1 MTSPIAKYGFAA
13 VVAGALL
20 LAAGAVAVKGL
31 STGGKGQAV
40 AARPAGAP
48 GGGGGGGGGEV
59 PIVEAGVVAA
69 RGFADTVQALGTAQA
84 RESIVVAAKVT
95 DVISAI
101 KFDSGD
107 RVTKG
112 QVLVVLS
119 NVEQEADL
127 AEARAALTS
136 ATREYDRFTEL
147 GARGFAPKARLEQ
160 AQASYEQARAR
171 VAALESR
178 MADRTI
184 RAPFA
189 GVMGLRTASPGALV
203 RPGDAIATLDDT
215 SAIKLDFDVPEVHL
229 SRMPRGAELTATTAA
244 YPGQT
249 FSGRIDDVDSRIDP
263 RTRTVKVRAII
274 ANQSGALKPGML
286 MTVNVAANP
295 RSTIAV
301 PEMAVVETMGGA
313 SVFKVVDKDGKTIAK
328 PTDVTLGARAGGY
341 VEVLAGLAAGD
352 RIVTEGVQRA
362 RPGQPIRIDAIA
374 PDGAPEKN
382 GAPEKPAATAA
393 GASAGKPTAAASAA
407 RL

>member
-20 LAAGAVAVKGL
+20 LAVGAVAVKGL
-31 STGGKGQAV
+31 SAGGKGEAV
-40 AARPAGAP
+40 AARPAGGP
-48 GGGGGGGGGEV
+48 GGGGGGEV
-59 PIVEAGVVAA
+59 PIVEAGPVASRA
-69 RGFADTVQALGTAQA
+69 FADTVQALGTAQA

-107 RVTKG
+107 RVAKG

-136 ATREYDRFTEL
+136 ATREYERFKEL

-160 AQASYEQARAR
+160 AQASYEQAGAR

-203 RPGDAIATLDDT
+203 RPGDPIATLDDT
-215 SAIKLDFDVPEVHL
+215 SSIKLDFDVPEAHL
-229 SRMPRGAELTATTAA
+229 SRMLRGADLTAVTAA
-244 YPGQT
+244 YPDKT
-249 FSGRIDDVDSRIDP
+249 FSGRIADVDSRIDP
-263 RTRTVKVRAII
+263 QTRTVKVRAII
-274 ANQSGALKPGML
+274 ENTTGALKPGML

-295 RSTIAV
+295 RRTIAV
-301 PEMAVVETMGGA
+301 PEMAVIETMDGA
-313 SVFKVVDKDGKTIAK
+313 SVFKVVEKDGKTIAK
-328 PTDVTLGARAGGY
+328 PTKVKLGARAGGY
-341 VEVLAGLAAGD
+341 AEVLAGLAEGD

-362 RPGQPIRIDAIA
+362 RPGQPIRIDAIG
-374 PDGAPEKN
+374 PDGAPEKAAAAAS
-382 GAPEKPAATAA
+382 GAPPGIPA
-393 GASAGKPTAAASAA
+393 AAASAA

>member
-1 MTSPIAKYGFAA
+1 MTSPFAKYGFAA
-13 VVAGALL
+13 VVAGALA

-31 STGGKGQAV
+31 TSGGKAPAAQA
-40 AARPAGAP
+40 AAGGP
-48 GGGGGGGGGEV
+48 GGGRGEA
-59 PIVEAGVVAA
+59 PIVEVGTVAV
-69 RGFADTVQALGTAQA
+69 RPFADTVQALGTAQA
-84 RESIVVAAKVT
+84 RESIVVASKVT

-101 KFDSGD
+101 RFDSGD
-107 RVTKG
+107 RVKKG

-119 NVEQEADL
+119 NVEQQADL

-136 ATREYDRFTEL
+136 ATREYDRFKEL
-147 GARGFAPKARLEQ
+147 GERGFAPKARLEQ
-160 AQASYEQARAR
+160 AQAAYDQARAR

-229 SRMPRGAELTATTAA
+229 ARMKRGAALEATTAA
-244 YPGQT
+244 YPGRV

-263 RTRTVKVRAII
+263 QTRTVKVRALI
-274 ANQSGALKPGML
+274 ANTTGALKPGML

-295 RSTIAV
+295 RRTIAV
-301 PEMAVVETMGGA
+301 PEMAVIETMDGA
-313 SVFKVVDKDGKTIAK
+313 SVFKVVEKDGKTIAK
-328 PTDVTLGARAGGY
+328 PSDVKLGARSGGF
-341 VEVLAGLAAGD
+341 VEILSGLAAGD

-362 RPGQPIRIDAIA
+362 RPGQPIRVDAIG
-374 PDGAPEKN
+374 PDGAPEKPD
-382 GAPEKPAATAA
+382 GLAGGKPAA
-393 GASAGKPTAAASAA
+393 AAAAA